1 MPGIHA
7 GHEFGR
13 PTVNFRR
20 CVTALDGEWVYFN
33 HAAMSSE
40 DAQYEISSSAYEWT
54 SRLFDLLRKI
64 LKVKVNFHHDEG
76 QIEESEIFVFN
87 HFARFETFIPQ
98 YLIYKKTGDY
108 CRSIA
113 AGELFVEGDPFSNYL
128 RSVGAVPN
136 EHPDLFAFLS
146 REIFRGRKVIIFP
159 EGGMVKDR
167 RVMNEYGDYSV
178 YSRTAQ
184 ERRKHHTGAAVL
196 ALAVEA
202 MKAAVRDA
210 HKHGNMRRIE
220 AWAEYAGLESP
231 EDLIRVAKRPTRI
244 VPANI
249 TFYPIRVSDNLLRKG
264 AELLNR
270 GLSRR
275 LSEELLIE
283 GNILL
288 KDTDMDIRLGK
299 SIRVD
304 RTWSFIQRALVS
316 RVVRTLGTF
325 DEIFALKHDAGWWAA
340 RMLAR
345 GMRRNAERIRDDYM
359 RRMYAGVTV
368 NLSHLASSLMDKLLE
383 GEVHEIS
390 KQKFHLL
397 LYLCVKRAQRQSSLH
412 LQESV
417 RNPDIYACLPDGICS
432 GLDQFVKMATS
443 MQLLAE
449 DKDEYQFLKKLDME
463 HTFDSIRLE
472 NLVEVYANEVA
483 PLKGARLAVRDAMR
497 EVDKISK
504 EEVASLRFDDMKIS
518 HVWDKVSF
526 SKSQYQA
533 INARETATES
543 GEPFLLLPK
552 NSSKVG
558 VVLVH
563 GFLASPAEVRGVG
576 ERLVEA
582 GHPVIAVRLK
592 GHGTSPWDLR
602 ERSFRDWLE
611 SLREGC
617 RVMQGFRER
626 FCIVGFS
633 TGGALA
639 LLHAA
644 DSKPLAGVAAI
655 SVPIIFGNKNMRFVP
670 LVHGANRL
678 VRAIS
683 PVEGVMP
690 FRPNQSE
697 HPHINYYHMPIRGLN
712 ELRLLRDELR
722 NRLKEVHCPVLLLQG
737 DKDPVVDPRSL
748 GKLRNLL
755 TAAKVETKIIPSK
768 RHGILYEDI
777 GGTVEMVLDYVGRLD
792 ETEPRRERA
801 AGD

>member
-1 MPGIHA
+1 
-7 GHEFGR
+7 
-13 PTVNFRR
+13 
-20 CVTALDGEWVYFN
+20 
-33 HAAMSSE
+33 
-40 DAQYEISSSAYEWT
+40 
-54 SRLFDLLRKI
+54 
-64 LKVKVNFHHDEG
+64 
-76 QIEESEIFVFN
+76 
-87 HFARFETFIPQ
+87 
-98 YLIYKKTGDY
+98 
-108 CRSIA
+108 
-113 AGELFVEGDPFSNYL
+113 
-128 RSVGAVPN
+128 
-136 EHPDLFAFLS
+136 
-146 REIFRGRKVIIFP
+146 
-159 EGGMVKDR
+159 MVKDR
-167 RVMNEYGDYSV
+167 RVVNDDGDYSV
-178 YSRTAQ
+178 YSRSAQ
-184 ERRKHHTGAAVL
+184 SRRKHHTGAAVL

-202 MKAAVRDA
+202 MKAAVKDA

-220 AWAEYAGLESP
+220 AWAEYAGLDSP
-231 EDLIRVAKRPTRI
+231 EDLIRAARLPTRI
-244 VPANI
+244 VPATI
-249 TFYPIRVSDNLLRKG
+249 TFYPIRVSDNFLRKG

-304 RTWSFIQRALVS
+304 RTWSFVQRALVS

-325 DEIFALKHDAGWWAA
+325 DEIFSLKHDAGWLAA

-368 NLSHLASSLMDKLLE
+368 NLSHLASSLMVQLLE
-383 GEVHEIS
+383 LDVRQIS
-390 KQKFHLL
+390 KQRFHLL
-397 LYLCVKRAQRQSSLH
+397 LYLCLKRAQQESSLH
-412 LQESV
+412 LHESI
-417 RNPDIYACLPDGICS
+417 RNPDIYARLPDGVCT
-432 GLDQFVKMATS
+432 GLDQFLKMATS
-443 MQLLAE
+443 MRLLE
-449 DKDEYQFLKKLDME
+449 ENENEYQFLKKLDME

-483 PLKGARLAVRDAMR
+483 PMKGARLAVRDSLR

-518 HVWDKVSF
+518 HVWDKQKF
-526 SKSQYQA
+526 SKPHYQA

-543 GEPFLLLPK
+543 GEPFLLLPN
-552 NSSKVG
+552 NSEKIG

-582 GHPVIAVRLK
+582 GHPVIGVRLK

-602 ERSFRDWLE
+602 ERSFGDWMI

-644 DSKPLAGVAAI
+644 DEKTLAGVAAV

-712 ELRLLRDELR
+712 ELRLLRDQLR
-722 NRLKEVHCPVLLLQG
+722 HRLKDVRCPVLLLQG
-737 DKDPVVDPRSL
+737 DKDRVVDSRSM
-748 GKLRNLL
+748 GKLRDLL
-755 TAAKVETKIIPSK
+755 SGAKVESKMIPSK

-777 GGTVEMVLDYVGRLD
+777 GGTVDIVLDYVARLD
-792 ETEPRRERA
+792 DAEPRQQRA
-801 AGD
+801 AAD

>member
-1 MPGIHA
+1 MNPKQ
-7 GHEFGR
+7 
-13 PTVNFRR
+13 
-20 CVTALDGEWVYFN
+20 
-33 HAAMSSE
+33 
-40 DAQYEISSSAYEWT
+40 AQHEISSSAYEWT
-54 SRLFDLLRKI
+54 SRLFDLLRKV

-98 YLIYKKTGDY
+98 YLIYKRTGEF

-128 RSVGAVPN
+128 LSVGAVSN
-136 EHPDLFAFLS
+136 GHPDLFAFLS

-167 RVMNEYGDYSV
+167 RVVNEYGDYSV
-178 YSRTAQ
+178 YSRSAQ

-196 ALAVEA
+196 AIAVEA
-202 MKAAVRDA
+202 MKDAVKDA
-210 HKHGNMRRIE
+210 HKRGNMRRIE
-220 AWAEYAGLESP
+220 AWTEYAGLDSP
-231 EDLIRVAKRPTRI
+231 EELIGVAKRPTRI

-299 SIRVD
+299 SIRIDHTQSLV
-304 RTWSFIQRALVS
+304 QRVLIS
-316 RVVRTLGTF
+316 RVVSTLGTL

-368 NLSHLASSLMDKLLE
+368 NLSHLASSLMLQLLDSK
-383 GEVHEIS
+383 VRKIS

-397 LYLCVKRAQRQSSLH
+397 LYLSVKRAQWESSLH
-412 LQESV
+412 LHESI
-417 RNPDIYACLPDGICS
+417 RNPDIYAGLPEGNCA
-432 GLDQFVKMATS
+432 GLTQILKMATS
-443 MQLLAE
+443 MHLLVE
-449 DKDEYQFLKKLDME
+449 DKNEYKFLKKLDME

-483 PLKGARLAVRDAMR
+483 PLKGARLALRDAMR
-497 EVDKISK
+497 EVNKIQ
-504 EEVASLRFDDMKIS
+504 EGEVASLRFDDLKIS
-518 HVWDKVSF
+518 HAWDRAKF
-526 SKSQYQA
+526 SEPRYQA
-533 INARETATES
+533 INVQETATES
-543 GEPFLLLPK
+543 AEPFLLLPK
-552 NSSKVG
+552 TSSRLG

-576 ERLVEA
+576 EKLVEA
-582 GHPVIAVRLK
+582 GYPVIGVRLK

-602 ERSFRDWLE
+602 ERSFVDWLE
-611 SLREGC
+611 SVQEGC
-617 RVMQGFRER
+617 RVIAGFSER

-644 DSKPLAGVAAI
+644 ESNAPVGVAAV

-722 NRLKEVHCPVLLLQG
+722 RRLKEVRCSVLLLQG
-737 DKDPVVDPRSL
+737 DKDPVVDPISL
-748 GKLRNLL
+748 DKLQDLL
-755 TAAKVETKIIPSK
+755 SAAEVEAKMVPSR
-768 RHGILYEDI
+768 RHGILYENI
-777 GGTVEMVLDYVGRLD
+777 GGTIDTVLDYVNRLNN
-792 ETEPRRERA
+792 TKSRQERA
-801 AGD
+801 TAED

>member
-1 MPGIHA
+1 MISD
-7 GHEFGR
+7 E
-13 PTVNFRR
+13 
-20 CVTALDGEWVYFN
+20 
-33 HAAMSSE
+33 
-40 DAQYEISSSAYEWT
+40 AQYEISPSAYEWT

-98 YLIYKKTGDY
+98 YLIYKRTGVY

-128 RSVGAVPN
+128 KSVGAVPN

-167 RVMNEYGDYSV
+167 RVVNEYGDYSV

-184 ERRKHHTGAAVL
+184 VRRKHHTGAAVL
-196 ALAVEA
+196 ALAVA
-202 MKAAVRDA
+202 SMKAAVKDA
-210 HKHGNMRRIE
+210 HKQGNVRRIE
-220 AWAEYAGLESP
+220 AWTEYVGLDDP
-231 EDLIRVAKRPTRI
+231 AALIRVAERPTRI

-275 LSEELLIE
+275 MSEELLIE

-304 RTWSFIQRALVS
+304 RSWSLLQRALVS
-316 RVVRTLGTF
+316 RVVRTLDTLDEVF
-325 DEIFALKHDAGWWAA
+325 DLKRDAGWWAA
-340 RMLAR
+340 KLMAK
-345 GMRRNAERIRDDYM
+345 GMRKNAERIRDDYM

-368 NLSHLASSLMDKLLE
+368 NLSHLASSLMVRLLD
-383 GEVHEIS
+383 GEVHKIPKE
-390 KQKFHLL
+390 KFHRL
-397 LYLCVKRAQRQSSLH
+397 LYLCVKRAQRESSLH
-412 LQESV
+412 LHESI
-417 RNPDIYACLPDGICS
+417 RNPDIYACLPDGVCS

-443 MQLLAE
+443 MNLLLEDAE
-449 DKDEYQFLKKLDME
+449 EYQFLKKLDME

-483 PLKGARLAVRDAMR
+483 PLKGAQLAVRDAMK
-497 EVDKISK
+497 EVDKIK
-504 EEVASLRFDDMKIS
+504 TEEIAMFRFDDLKIS
-518 HVWDKVSF
+518 HVWDKAVF
-526 SKSQYQA
+526 SAPRHQA
-533 INARETATES
+533 INAQETATES
-543 GEPFLLLPK
+543 GAPFLLLPK
-552 NSSKVG
+552 NGSRIG

-563 GFLASPAEVRGVG
+563 GFLASPAEVRGMG
-576 ERLVEA
+576 DKLVEA
-582 GHPVIAVRLK
+582 GHPVVGVRLK

-602 ERSFRDWLE
+602 QRSYRDWLQ
-611 SLREGC
+611 SVREGC
-617 RVMQGFRER
+617 RVMGGFTQR

-644 DSKPLAGVAAI
+644 ETPSLSGVVAV

-697 HPHINYYHMPIRGLN
+697 HPHINYHHMPIRGLN

-722 NRLKEVHCPVLLLQG
+722 RRAKDVRCPVLLLQG
-737 DKDPVVDPRSL
+737 DKDRVVDPRSL
-748 GKLRNLL
+748 GKLRDLL
-755 TAAKVETKIIPSK
+755 GAAAVESKMIPSK

-777 GGTVEMVLDYVGRLD
+777 GGTMDVVLDYVTRLD
-792 ETEPRRERA
+792 GAEPDRERVM
-801 AGD
+801 GED

>member
-1 MPGIHA
+1 VDFTEPA
-7 GHEFGR
+7 ATPAAER
-13 PTVNFRR
+13 
-20 CVTALDGEWVYFN
+20 VYFN
-33 HAAMSSE
+33 ESAMSSE
-40 DAQYEISSSAYEWT
+40 EAQFAISPSAYEWT
-54 SRLFDLLRKI
+54 SRLFDLLRRV

-98 YLIYKKTGDY
+98 YLIYKSTGDF

-113 AGELFVEGDPFSNYL
+113 AGELFVEGDPFSSYL
-128 RSVGAVPN
+128 RSVGAVSN
-136 EHPDLFAFLS
+136 QHSDLFAFLS

-167 RVMNEYGDYSV
+167 RVMNEDGDYSV
-178 YSRTAQ
+178 FSRSAQ
-184 ERRKHHTGAAVL
+184 ARRKHHTGAAVL

-202 MKAAVRDA
+202 MKAAVKDA

-220 AWAEYAGLESP
+220 AWSEYAGLDSP
-231 EDLIRVAKRPTRI
+231 EDLIRASRRPTRI
-244 VPANI
+244 VPATI

-288 KDTDMDIRLGK
+288 KDTDMDIRLGE
-299 SIRVD
+299 SIRID
-304 RTWSFIQRALVS
+304 RTWSFVQRALVS

-325 DEIFALKHDAGWWAA
+325 DEIFSLTHDAGWWAA

-345 GMRRNAERIRDDYM
+345 GMLRNAVRIRDDYM
-359 RRMYAGVTV
+359 HRMYSGVTV
-368 NLSHLASSLMDKLLE
+368 NLSHLASSLMVQLLE
-383 GEVHEIS
+383 RGVRRIP
-390 KQKFHLL
+390 KQKYHLL
-397 LYLCVKRAQRQSSLH
+397 LYLCLKRAQREPSLH
-412 LQESV
+412 LHESIC
-417 RNPDIYACLPDGICS
+417 NPDIYARLPDGICS
-432 GLDQFVKMATS
+432 GLDQFLKMATS
-443 MQLLAE
+443 MRLVE
-449 DKDEYQFLKKLDME
+449 EEREEYQFLKKFDME

-472 NLVEVYANEVA
+472 NLVEVYANEMA
-483 PLKGARLAVRDAMR
+483 PLKGARLALRDAMR
-497 EVDKISK
+497 EADKIRK
-504 EEVASLRFDDMKIS
+504 EELAALRFDDLKIS
-518 HVWDKVSF
+518 HVWDKAMF
-526 SKSQYQA
+526 SAPRHQA
-533 INARETATES
+533 INARETATEP

-552 NSSKVG
+552 NSSKIG

-563 GFLASPAEVRGVG
+563 GFLASPAEVRGMG
-576 ERLVEA
+576 EELVNA
-582 GHPVIAVRLK
+582 GHPVVGVRLK

-611 SLREGC
+611 SVRAGC
-617 RVMQGFRER
+617 RIIGDFSER

-644 DSKPLAGVAAI
+644 ESKAPAGVAAI
-655 SVPIIFGNKNMRFVP
+655 SVPIIFGNRNMRFVP

-722 NRLKEVHCPVLLLQG
+722 IRSKEVRCPVLLLQG
-737 DKDPVVDPRSL
+737 DKDPVVDAKSM
-748 GKLRNLL
+748 GKLRGLL
-755 TAAKVETKIIPSK
+755 SAAKIEAKMIPSK

-777 GGTVEMVLDYVGRLD
+777 GGTVEIVLDYVARLND
-792 ETEPRRERA
+792 EESRQERA
-801 AGD
+801 AGDG

>member
-1 MPGIHA
+1 MNP
-7 GHEFGR
+7 E
-13 PTVNFRR
+13 
-20 CVTALDGEWVYFN
+20 E
-33 HAAMSSE
+33 
-40 DAQYEISSSAYEWT
+40 AQYEISPSAYEWT

-128 RSVGAVPN
+128 RSVGAVSN
-136 EHPDLFAFLS
+136 EHPELFAFLS

-167 RVMNEYGDYSV
+167 RVVNEYGDYSV

-184 ERRKHHTGAAVL
+184 ARRKHHTGAAVL

-202 MKAAVRDA
+202 IKAAVKDA

-220 AWAEYAGLESP
+220 AWTEYAGLDNP
-231 EDLIRVAKRPTRI
+231 EDLIRAARRPTRI

-299 SIRVD
+299 SIRID
-304 RTWSFIQRALVS
+304 RTLSFMQRALVS
-316 RVVRTLGTF
+316 RVVRTLGSF
-325 DEIFALKHDAGWWAA
+325 DEIFHLKHDTGWWAA

-368 NLSHLASSLMDKLLE
+368 NLSHLASSLMVKLLD
-383 GEVHEIS
+383 GEVHNIS
-390 KQKFHLL
+390 RPKFHLL
-397 LYLCVKRAQRQSSLH
+397 LYLCVKRAQRESTLH
-412 LQESV
+412 LHESI
-417 RNPDIYACLPDGICS
+417 RNPDIYACLPDGICT

-443 MQLLAE
+443 MRLLEE
-449 DKDEYQFLKKLDME
+449 DKDDYVFQKKLDME

-483 PLKGARLAVRDAMR
+483 PLKGARLAVRGAMQ
-497 EVDKISK
+497 EVDEIEK
-504 EEVASLRFDDMKIS
+504 EAIASLRFDDLRIS
-518 HVWDKVSF
+518 HVWDKTIFTASR
-526 SKSQYQA
+526 YQA
-533 INARETATES
+533 INAQETATES

-552 NSSKVG
+552 NSSKLG

-563 GFLASPAEVRGVG
+563 GFLASPAEVRGIG
-576 ERLVEA
+576 EKLVEA
-582 GHPVIAVRLK
+582 GHPVVGVRLK

-602 ERSFRDWLE
+602 ERSFRDWVQ

-617 RVMQGFRER
+617 RVMAGFRER

-644 DSKPLAGVAAI
+644 ESKTLAGVAAV

-722 NRLKEVHCPVLLLQG
+722 HRLKDVRCSVLLLQG
-737 DKDPVVDPRSL
+737 DKDPVVDPRSM

-755 TAAKVETKIIPSK
+755 SAAKVEAKMIPSK

-777 GGTVEMVLDYVGRLD
+777 GGTVDTVLDYVSRLD
-792 ETEPRRERA
+792 DDEPRQERA

>member
-1 MPGIHA
+1 MA
-7 GHEFGR
+7 DAER
-13 PTVNFRR
+13 
-20 CVTALDGEWVYFN
+20 VYFVDLLMTPEE
-33 HAAMSSE
+33 AK
-40 DAQYEISSSAYEWT
+40 YEISPSAYEWT

-98 YLIYKKTGDY
+98 YLIYKKTGDF

-113 AGELFVEGDPFSNYL
+113 AGELFVEDDPFSNYL
-128 RSVGAVPN
+128 RSVGAVPT
-136 EHPDLFAFLS
+136 EHPELFAFLS

-167 RVMNEYGDYSV
+167 RVVNEYGDYSV
-178 YSRTAQ
+178 YSRTANV
-184 ERRKHHTGAAVL
+184 RRKHHTGAAVL

-202 MKAAVRDA
+202 MKEAVRGA
-210 HKHGNMRRIE
+210 HKNGNMRRIE
-220 AWAEYAGLESP
+220 AWTQYAGLDSTEA
-231 EDLIRVAKRPTRI
+231 LIRAAKRPTRI

-316 RVVRTLGTF
+316 RVVRTLGTL

-340 RMLAR
+340 RLMAR
-345 GMRRNAERIRDDYM
+345 GMRRNAQRIRDDYM

-368 NLSHLASSLMDKLLE
+368 NLSHLASCLMVQLLD
-383 GEVHEIS
+383 GNVYSIS
-390 KQKFHLL
+390 KQRFHLL
-397 LYLCVKRAQRQSSLH
+397 LYLCVKRAQRESSLYLH
-412 LQESV
+412 ESI
-417 RNPDIYACLPDGICS
+417 RNPDIYACLPDGKCS

-443 MQLLAE
+443 MRLLLE
-449 DKDEYQFLKKLDME
+449 DKDEYQFLEKLDME

-497 EVDKISK
+497 EVDKIQT
-504 EEVASLRFDDMKIS
+504 EAVGSLRFDDMKIS
-518 HVWDKVSF
+518 HVWDKAMF
-526 SKSQYQA
+526 SAQRYQA
-533 INARETATES
+533 INVQETATES

-552 NSSKVG
+552 NSSKIG

-563 GFLASPAEVRGVG
+563 GFLASPAEVRGMG
-576 ERLVEA
+576 EKLVEA
-582 GHPVIAVRLK
+582 GHPVVGVRLK

-602 ERSFRDWLE
+602 ERSFHDWLE
-611 SLREGC
+611 SVREGC
-617 RVMQGFRER
+617 RVMSGFRER

-644 DSKPLAGVAAI
+644 ESKSLAGVVAL

-697 HPHINYYHMPIRGLN
+697 HPHINYLHMPIRGLN
-712 ELRLLRDELR
+712 ELRLLRDMLR
-722 NRLKEVHCPVLLLQG
+722 LRAKEVHCPVLLLQG
-737 DKDPVVDPRSL
+737 DKDRVVDPRSL
-748 GKLRNLL
+748 GKLRDLL
-755 TAAKVETKIIPSK
+755 GAAEVEAKMVPSK

-777 GGTVEMVLDYVGRLD
+777 GGTMDTVLEYVARLD
-792 ETEPRRERA
+792 GAEPKRERA
-801 AGD
+801 AGEG